1 MSTDPRP
8 SSWRR
13 RHLHEMV
20 TTRSGWSGA
29 AHVSGS
35 CGSWGKKLD
44 GMAGAET
51 AWRNHIQG
59 KISAANR
66 KPLLDRS
73 LSQLWSG
80 EPDP

>member
-1 MSTDPRP
+1 VV
-8 SSWRR
+8 RR
-13 RHLHEMV
+13 R
-20 TTRSGWSGA
+20 TRQLQLRVVGQEARWDA
-29 AHVSGS
+29 E
-35 CGSWGKKLD
+35 
-44 GMAGAET
+44 AET